1 MSDKARGIISVQSPW
16 NDLCSAKQSIFSLKS
31 QKERFHFDVIQATYQ
46 EYLRC
51 GMYGYVSKPF
61 EEDKLYRIV
70 THMEDWDGTIN
81 SYFKN

>member
-1 MSDKARGIISVQSPW
+1 MA
-16 NDLCSAKQSIFSLKS
+16 
-31 QKERFHFDVIQATYQ
+31 DVIQATYQ
-46 EYLRC
+46 ERLRC